1 MAYHIRFK
9 KRQVTMKYYYGV
21 EVLRVVDGDTVDV
34 RMDLGFDVWH
44 KCRVRLVGINA
55 PESRTRDKEE
65 KKRGLAAKH
74 WLEERLFGV
83 DDIYSVELHSQGKG
97 KYGRVLGELYI
108 DETNINQE
116 MIEVG
121 HAVAYDGGKR

>member
-34 RMDLGFDVWH
+34 RIDLGFNVWH
-44 KCRVRLVGINA
+44 KCRVRMVGINA
-55 PESRTRDKEE
+55 PESRTRDLEE
-65 KKRGLAAKH
+65 KEKGLAAKE
-74 WLEERLFGV
+74 WLKERLDGT
-83 DDIYSVELHSQGKG
+83 SVELQSQGTG
-97 KYGRVLGELYI
+97 KYGRVLGEFYI

-116 MIEVG
+116 MVEVG

>member
-9 KRQVTMKYYYGV
+9 KRQVTMKYYYEV

-34 RMDLGFDVWH
+34 RIDLGFNVWH
-44 KCRVRLVGINA
+44 KCRVRMVGINA
-55 PESRTRDKEE
+55 PESRTRDLEE
-65 KKRGLAAKH
+65 KEKGLAAKE
-74 WLEERLFGV
+74 WLKLRFFGV
-83 DDIYSVELHSQGKG
+83 GDIYSVELQSQGTG
-97 KYGRVLGELYI
+97 KYGRVLGEFYI

-116 MIEVG
+116 MVEVG

>member
-9 KRQVTMKYYYGV
+9 KRQVTMKYYYEV

-34 RMDLGFDVWH
+34 RIDLGFNVWH
-44 KCRVRLVGINA
+44 KCRVRMVGINA
-55 PESRTRDKEE
+55 PESRTKALEE
-65 KKRGLAAKH
+65 KEKGLAAKE
-74 WLEERLFGV
+74 WLKERLDGT
-83 DDIYSVELHSQGKG
+83 SVELQSQGTG
-97 KYGRVLGELYI
+97 KYGRVLGEFYI

-116 MIEVG
+116 MVEVG

>member
-1 MAYHIRFK
+1 
-9 KRQVTMKYYYGV
+9 MKYYYGV

-34 RMDLGFDVWH
+34 RIDLGFDVWH

-55 PESRTRDKEE
+55 PESRPRDKEE
-65 KKRGLAAKH
+65 KKRGLAAQE
-74 WLEERLFGV
+74 WLIDRIADE
-83 DDIYSVELHSQGKG
+83 SVELHSQGKG

>member
-1 MAYHIRFK
+1 
-9 KRQVTMKYYYGV
+9 MKFYYAV
-21 EVLRVVDGDTVDV
+21 DIVKIVDGDTVDV
-34 RMDLGFDVWH
+34 RIDLGFDVWH

-65 KKRGLAAKH
+65 KERGLAAKE
-74 WLEERLFGV
+74 WLIDRLA
-83 DDIYSVELHSQGKG
+83 DESVELHSQGKG

>member
-9 KRQVTMKYYYGV
+9 KRQVTMKYYYEV

-34 RMDLGFDVWH
+34 RIDLGFNVWH
-44 KCRVRLVGINA
+44 KCRVRMVGINA
-55 PESRTRDKEE
+55 PESRTKDLEE
-65 KKRGLAAKH
+65 KEKGLAAKE
-74 WLEERLFGV
+74 WLKERLDGT
-83 DDIYSVELHSQGKG
+83 SVELQSQGTG
-97 KYGRVLGELYI
+97 KYGRVLGEFYI

-116 MIEVG
+116 MVEVG